1 MYQHRDN
8 SSHDFWAWTSIE
20 QELIEYQ
27 QKVYGNNSQR
37 QPVIR
42 KPIIKTSSEQHPTI
56 KRYIV
61 TP

>member
-8 SSHDFWAWTSIE
+8 SSQDFWAWTSIE
-20 QELIEYQ
+20 QELIDYQ
-27 QKVYGNNSQR
+27 QKVYGRHSQL
-37 QPVIR
+37 QAPIR
-42 KPIIKTSSEQHPTI
+42 KPILKTATEQHPTI

>member
-8 SSHDFWAWTSIE
+8 SSQDFWAWTSIE

-27 QKVYGNNSQR
+27 QKVYGNSSQL
-37 QPVIR
+37 QTTIR
-42 KPIIKTSSEQHPTI
+42 KPIIKAASEPHPTI